1 MALYM
6 GQFNVVGSVPTT
18 TINFPPGVYNM
29 TLYNVS
35 TASSVYLAVG
45 TSTTTAPP
53 NFNTASGSLIG
64 LQCHSIPTSW
74 NGYQG
79 SRGGVLWA
87 MSTLS
92 TSTTVPVNYILSTQE

>member
-1 MALYM
+1 VLYM
-6 GQFNVVGSVPTT
+6 GQFNVIGSVPTV
-18 TINFPPGVYNM
+18 TINIPPGVYNM
-29 TLYNVS
+29 TLYNVN

-45 TSTTTAPP
+45 TSPTTAPP
-53 NFNTASGSLIG
+53 NFTAANGPNIG

-87 MSTLS
+87 MSTVS
-92 TSTTVPVNYILSTQE
+92 TSVTVPVNYILSTQE